1 MVKEVF
7 GQLKCSSS
15 RPQSKDSVQPSPSLP
30 YATHHFTDGTCTH
43 PGVQGRYLGVI
54 REFTFP
60 LSPLPTPIRPE
71 QALLGLQANSLY
83 IPLPQASPMHQGHCS
98 QSLLDPWLLLLPSC
112 IPSSSR
118 LAKPFENLSQITSL
132 SYLKPIRA
140 SCCSQSTNHALGRGC
155 DLAAASQ
162 APSPAALTTHF
173 LSPPLKPWNIPH
185 TLWQLHGSFS
195 AWQFLLRKTFL
206 NHPF

>member
-1 MVKEVF
+1 MGNLNALPPGHKAEIQYNLPPLCPMLPITSWMAPAPIQGF
-7 GQLKCSSS
+7 KAWESSVS
-15 RPQSKDSVQPSPSLP
+15 SPFP
-30 YATHHFTDGTCTH
+30 Y
-43 PGVQGRYLGVI
+43 L
-54 REFTFP
+54 
-60 LSPLPTPIRPE
+60 LSPPPSDPQ
-71 QALLGLQANSLY
+71 QAFLRLQANSLY

-140 SCCSQSTNHALGRGC
+140 SCCSQSTIHALGRGC

-185 TLWQLHGSFS
+185 TL
-195 AWQFLLRKTFL
+195 
-206 NHPF
+206 

>member
-1 MVKEVF
+1 MLF
-7 GQLKCSSS
+7 LQ
-15 RPQSKDSVQPSPSLP
+15 
-30 YATHHFTDGTCTH
+30 ATRQRFST
-43 PGVQGRYLGVI
+43 
-54 REFTFP
+54 TFP
-60 LSPLPTPIRPE
+60 LFALCYPSLHRWHLHPSRGSRQIPGSYPWVHFSLISFPHPHQTPSKPCWGYKQI
-71 QALLGLQANSLY
+71 LY
-83 IPLPQASPMHQGHCS
+83 NIPLPQASPLHQGQCS

-112 IPSSSR
+112 ILSSSR

-140 SCCSQSTNHALGRGC
+140 SCCSQSTNHTLGRGC

-206 NHPF
+206 NHPL